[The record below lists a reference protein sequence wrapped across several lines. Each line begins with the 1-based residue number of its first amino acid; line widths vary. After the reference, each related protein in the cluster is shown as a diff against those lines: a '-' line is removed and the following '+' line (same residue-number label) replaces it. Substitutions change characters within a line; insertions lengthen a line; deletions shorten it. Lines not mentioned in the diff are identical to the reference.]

1 MIDMSVSGLVGI
13 RNGSPSPIS
22 WVWGRPTTAPK
33 PTPSRCY
40 HQNHNP
46 NLPTLVGMIRVQR
59 SGGEYHPDP
68 FPPLVGMNRSS
79 GEAVS
84 TRPLFSPPRW
94 GSAHEDTKGEGTH
107 QWVPSP
113 VLCEGYRVTDP
124 G

>member
-1 MIDMSVSGLVGI
+1 MIDMSVSGLG
-13 RNGSPSPIS
+13 GPEPGPPSPIS

-46 NLPTLVGMIRVQR
+46 NFPTLVGVT
-59 SGGEYHPDP
+59 
-68 FPPLVGMNRSS
+68 RSS
-79 GEAVS
+79 GKPQVC
-84 TRPLFSPPRW
+84 
-94 GSAHEDTKGEGTH
+94 GSCFPHRGGDRHTKTEKGEGTH